1 MDLDLGVDSD
11 PRWIR
16 IHVISIMD
24 LLWVIPPPDSDL
36 AKMES
41 KHP

>member
-11 PRWIR
+11 PRWIH

-24 LLWVIPPPDSDL
+24 LLWVIPAPDSDL